1 MAFMERTRNPVTER
15 PRTVTERS
23 RSERSGDGIIFSS
36 LQSLLRLQGQVNT
49 LYLAKKHIR
58 SRHSGLHRS
67 VYKGRGMDF
76 AESRIYQPG
85 DDIRTI
91 DWRVTARSG
100 RVHTK
105 VFEEEREK
113 PVLLWLD
120 LRPSMFFATRGRF
133 KSVVAAEIAALL
145 LWKTLKDGDRIGGI
159 LQNGEHVELKPSR
172 SRSAA
177 LHFLRQLS
185 DMTRGSLRLP
195 SATLRASRSGNG
207 EQPVVER
214 GRTVAERSRS
224 DLQASWTRLRR
235 VAQPGSQVFVL
246 SDFRMASPAAMR
258 QLAMIAQHSQV
269 TLIAIHDPFE
279 EQLPNTGS
287 LRLTD
292 GKRNL
297 LLNLGQRLWRE
308 RYANRAAQANQ
319 ALQEFSRSQ
328 RIPLV
333 QVSTADTANE
343 RLLKLSR
350 GLR

>member
-1 MAFMERTRNPVTER
+1 MAVTER
-15 PRTVTERS
+15 N
-23 RSERSGDGIIFSS
+23 RSGEGIVFRS
-36 LQSLLRLQGQVNT
+36 LPALLQLQGQVRT
-49 LYLAKKHIR
+49 LDLAKKHIR
-58 SRHSGLHRS
+58 AHHAGLHRS
-67 VYKGRGMDF
+67 VHKGRGMDF
-76 AESRIYQPG
+76 AESRMYQPG

-113 PVLLWLD
+113 PVLLWVD

-133 KSVVAAEIAALL
+133 KSVVAADVAALL
-145 LWKTLKDGDRIGGI
+145 LWKTLKDGDRIGGL
-159 LQNGEHVELKPSR
+159 LQNGEHIELKPSR

-185 DMTRGSLRLP
+185 DMTRNVAVNRK
-195 SATLRASRSGNG
+195 SA
-207 EQPVVER
+207 
-214 GRTVAERSRS
+214 
-224 DLQASWTRLRR
+224 DLLASWTRLRR
-235 VAQPGSQVFVL
+235 VAQPGSQIFVL
-246 SDFRMASPAAMR
+246 SDFRQANTAALR
-258 QLAMIAQHSQV
+258 QLAMLAQHSQV
-269 TLIAIHDPFE
+269 TLIAIQDPFE
-279 EQLPNTGS
+279 ERLPNTGS

-297 LLNLGQRLWRE
+297 LLNIGQRLWRD
-308 RYANRAAQANQ
+308 RYANRVAQA
-319 ALQEFSRSQ
+319 AKTLQEFSRSH

-333 QVSTADTANE
+333 QLSTADNDNE

>member
-1 MAFMERTRNPVTER
+1 MAVPFAGRHTQSKVEGGRGGE
-15 PRTVTERS
+15 
-23 RSERSGDGIIFSS
+23 GIIFSS
-36 LQSLLRLQGQVNT
+36 LQSLLRLQAQVST

-58 SRHSGLHRS
+58 ARHAGLHRS

-76 AESRIYQPG
+76 AESRMYQPG

-133 KSVVAAEIAALL
+133 KSVLAAETAALL

-159 LQNGEHVELKPSR
+159 LQNGEHVEFKPSR

-185 DMTRGSLRLP
+185 DMTRIQPLGK
-195 SATLRASRSGNG
+195 NG
-207 EQPVVER
+207 VVYR
-214 GRTVAERSRS
+214 GE
-224 DLQASWTRLRR
+224 DLQTSWTRLRR

-246 SDFRMASPAAMR
+246 SDFRQATPNALR
-258 QLAMIAQHSQV
+258 QLAMIARHSQV
-269 TLIAIHDPFE
+269 TLLSIHDPFE
-279 EQLPNTGS
+279 ETLPQQGN

-297 LLNLGQRLWRE
+297 LLSLGQRLWRD
-308 RYANRAAQANQ
+308 RYTQRATQA
-319 ALQEFSRSQ
+319 AKTLLDFSRGH

-333 QVSTADTANE
+333 QISTADNDNE

>member
-1 MAFMERTRNPVTER
+1 MALTGQAG
-15 PRTVTERS
+15 
-23 RSERSGDGIIFSS
+23 RSERNGEGIIFSS
-36 LQSLLRLQGQVNT
+36 LHSLLRLQGQVNT

-58 SRHSGLHRS
+58 ARHAGLHRS

-76 AESRIYQPG
+76 AESRPYQPG

-133 KSVVAAEIAALL
+133 KAVVAAEMAALL
-145 LWKTLKDGDRIGGI
+145 LWKTLKEGDRIGGI

-185 DMTRGSLRLP
+185 DMTKGSLRPP
-195 SATLRASRSGNG
+195 STPLRASHSGNG
-207 EQPVVER
+207 TGKSVTEP
-214 GRTVAERSRS
+214 GRS

-246 SDFRMASPAAMR
+246 SDFRQTTLAALR
-258 QLAMIAQHSQV
+258 QLAMITRHSQL
-269 TLIAIHDPFE
+269 TLLSIHDPFE
-279 EQLPNTGS
+279 EQLPQHGN

-297 LLNLGQRLWRE
+297 LLNLGQRLWRD
-308 RYANRAAQANQ
+308 RYAQRAAQTSKI
-319 ALQEFSRSQ
+319 LQEFSRSH
-328 RIPLV
+328 RVPLIF
-333 QVSTADTANE
+333 VSTADTDNE

>member
-1 MAFMERTRNPVTER
+1 MGSGRASTRKAP
-15 PRTVTERS
+15 TVGR
-23 RSERSGDGIIFSS
+23 GHHDGEGIVYSS
-36 LQSLLRLQGQVNT
+36 LQSLLHLQGQVQT
-49 LYLAKKHIR
+49 LNLAKRHIR
-58 SRHSGLHRS
+58 AKHSGLHRS

-120 LRPSMFFATRGRF
+120 LRPAMFFATRGRF
-133 KSVVAAEIAALL
+133 KSVVMAETAGLL

-159 LQNGEHVELKPSR
+159 LQNDHHLEMKPSR

-177 LHFLRQLS
+177 LHFLRELS
-185 DMTRGSLRLP
+185 DMTKDSP
-195 SATLRASRSGNG
+195 HRSTGG
-207 EQPVVER
+207 AMPD
-214 GRTVAERSRS
+214 AERSRS
-224 DLQASWTRLRR
+224 ELLASWTRLRR
-235 VAQPGSQVFVL
+235 VAQAGSQVFVL
-246 SDFRMASPAAMR
+246 SDFRHVTPAALR
-258 QLAMIAQHSQV
+258 QLAMITRHSQL
-269 TLIAIHDPFE
+269 TLITVNDPFE
-279 EQLPNTGS
+279 ESLPQQGG

-292 GKRNL
+292 GKRKL
-297 LLNLGQRLWRE
+297 WVNLGLPLWRKHYTE
-308 RYANRAAQANQ
+308 RAAQNRK
-319 ALQEFSRSQ
+319 ALQEFSRNY
-328 RIPLV
+328 RVPLV
-333 QVSTADTANE
+333 QLATADNSNT

>member
-1 MAFMERTRNPVTER
+1 MAGGRVTRSSPPTGQRHSTGNGE
-15 PRTVTERS
+15 
-23 RSERSGDGIIFSS
+23 GIIFSS
-36 LQSLLRLQGQVNT
+36 LHSLLNLQGQVRT

-58 SRHSGLHRS
+58 ARHAGLHRS

-76 AESRIYQPG
+76 AESRPYQPG

-133 KSVVAAEIAALL
+133 KAVIAAEMAALL

-159 LQNGEHVELKPSR
+159 LQNSRHVELKPSR

-185 DMTRGSLRLP
+185 DMTHD
-195 SATLRASRSGNG
+195 AVAEK
-207 EQPVVER
+207 EQPAEHS
-214 GRTVAERSRS
+214 RT
-224 DLQASWTRLRR
+224 DLQTSWTRLRR

-246 SDFRMASPAAMR
+246 SDFRHSSPTAMR
-258 QLAMIAQHSQV
+258 QLAMISRHSQL

-279 EQLPNTGS
+279 ANLPQQGR
-287 LRLTD
+287 LHLTD
-292 GKRNL
+292 GKRGL
-297 LLNLGQRLWRE
+297 WVNLGLQLWRK
-308 RYANRAAQANQ
+308 RYAVRAEQAHKN
-319 ALQEFSRSQ
+319 LQEFSRSH

-333 QVSTADTANE
+333 QLSTADTSNE

>member
-1 MAFMERTRNPVTER
+1 MVGPF
-15 PRTVTERS
+15 
-23 RSERSGDGIIFSS
+23 SGRQTQGKHSGGKDGEGIVFSS
-36 LQSLLRLQGQVNT
+36 LQSLLRLQGQVST

-58 SRHSGLHRS
+58 ARHTGAHRS

-185 DMTRGSLRLP
+185 DMTRTQPLGK
-195 SATLRASRSGNG
+195 NG
-207 EQPVVER
+207 
-214 GRTVAERSRS
+214 VARKNE

-246 SDFRMASPAAMR
+246 SDFRQVTPAALR
-258 QLAMIAQHSQV
+258 QLAMVARHSQ
-269 TLIAIHDPFE
+269 LALFSIHDPFE
-279 EQLPNTGS
+279 EKLPQQGN

-292 GKRNL
+292 GKRSL
-297 LLNLGQRLWRE
+297 LLNLGQKLWRD
-308 RYANRAAQANQ
+308 RYTQRVTQAAK
-319 ALQEFSRSQ
+319 ALQDFTRSH

-333 QVSTADTANE
+333 QVSTADNDNE

>member
-1 MAFMERTRNPVTER
+1 MAVTER
-15 PRTVTERS
+15 N
-23 RSERSGDGIIFSS
+23 RSGEGIVFRS
-36 LQSLLRLQGQVNT
+36 LPALLQLQGQVRT
-49 LYLAKKHIR
+49 LDLAKKHIR
-58 SRHSGLHRS
+58 AHHAGLHRS
-67 VYKGRGMDF
+67 VHKGRGMDF
-76 AESRIYQPG
+76 AESRMYQPG

-113 PVLLWLD
+113 PVLLWVD

-133 KSVVAAEIAALL
+133 KSVVAADVAALL
-145 LWKTLKDGDRIGGI
+145 LWKTLKDGDRIGGL
-159 LQNGEHVELKPSR
+159 LQNGEHIELKPSR

-185 DMTRGSLRLP
+185 DMTRNAAVNRK
-195 SATLRASRSGNG
+195 SA
-207 EQPVVER
+207 
-214 GRTVAERSRS
+214 
-224 DLQASWTRLRR
+224 DLLASWTRLRR
-235 VAQPGSQVFVL
+235 VAQPGSQIFVL
-246 SDFRMASPAAMR
+246 SDFRQANTAALR
-258 QLAMIAQHSQV
+258 QLAMLAQHSQV
-269 TLIAIHDPFE
+269 TLIAIQDPFE
-279 EQLPNTGS
+279 ERLPNTSS

-297 LLNLGQRLWRE
+297 LLNIGQRLWRD
-308 RYANRAAQANQ
+308 RYANRVAQA
-319 ALQEFSRSQ
+319 AKTLQEFSRSH

-333 QVSTADTANE
+333 QLSTADNDNE

>member
-1 MAFMERTRNPVTER
+1 L
-15 PRTVTERS
+15 
-23 RSERSGDGIIFSS
+23 D
-36 LQSLLRLQGQVNT
+36 
-49 LYLAKKHIR
+49 LAKKHIR
-58 SRHSGLHRS
+58 AHHAGLHRS
-67 VYKGRGMDF
+67 VHKGRGMDF
-76 AESRIYQPG
+76 AESRMYQPG

-113 PVLLWLD
+113 PVLLWVD

-133 KSVVAAEIAALL
+133 KSVVAADVAALL
-145 LWKTLKDGDRIGGI
+145 LWKTLKDGDRIGGL
-159 LQNGEHVELKPSR
+159 LQNGEHIELKPSR

-185 DMTRGSLRLP
+185 DMTRNVAVNRK
-195 SATLRASRSGNG
+195 SA
-207 EQPVVER
+207 
-214 GRTVAERSRS
+214 
-224 DLQASWTRLRR
+224 DLLASWTRLRR
-235 VAQPGSQVFVL
+235 VAQPGSQIFVL
-246 SDFRMASPAAMR
+246 SDFRQANTAALR
-258 QLAMIAQHSQV
+258 QLAMLAQHSQV
-269 TLIAIHDPFE
+269 TLIAIQDPFE
-279 EQLPNTGS
+279 ERLPNTGS

-297 LLNLGQRLWRE
+297 LLNIGQRLWRD
-308 RYANRAAQANQ
+308 RYANRVAQA
-319 ALQEFSRSQ
+319 AKTLQEFSRSH

-333 QVSTADTANE
+333 QLSTADNDNE

>member
-1 MAFMERTRNPVTER
+1 
-15 PRTVTERS
+15 
-23 RSERSGDGIIFSS
+23 
-36 LQSLLRLQGQVNT
+36 LQLQGQVRT
-49 LYLAKKHIR
+49 LDLAKKHIR
-58 SRHSGLHRS
+58 AHHAGLHRS
-67 VYKGRGMDF
+67 VHKGRGMDF
-76 AESRIYQPG
+76 AESRMYQPG

-113 PVLLWLD
+113 PVLLWVD

-133 KSVVAAEIAALL
+133 KSVVAADVAALL
-145 LWKTLKDGDRIGGI
+145 LWKTLKDGDRIGGL
-159 LQNGEHVELKPSR
+159 LQNGEHIELKPSR

-185 DMTRGSLRLP
+185 DMTRNAAVNRK
-195 SATLRASRSGNG
+195 SA
-207 EQPVVER
+207 
-214 GRTVAERSRS
+214 
-224 DLQASWTRLRR
+224 DLLASWTRLRR
-235 VAQPGSQVFVL
+235 VAQPGSQIFVL
-246 SDFRMASPAAMR
+246 SDFRQANTAALR
-258 QLAMIAQHSQV
+258 QLAMLAQHSQV
-269 TLIAIHDPFE
+269 TLIAIQDPFE
-279 EQLPNTGS
+279 ERLPNTGS

-297 LLNLGQRLWRE
+297 LLNIGQRLWRD
-308 RYANRAAQANQ
+308 RYANRVAQA
-319 ALQEFSRSQ
+319 AKTLQEFSRSH

-333 QVSTADTANE
+333 QLSTADNDNE

>member
-1 MAFMERTRNPVTER
+1 MAKTGTDQ
-15 PRTVTERS
+15 RS
-23 RSERSGDGIIFSS
+23 LNGAEGKGDGIIFSS
-36 LQSLLRLQGQVNT
+36 LQSLLGLQGQVRT

-58 SRHSGLHRS
+58 ARHTGLHRS

-76 AESRIYQPG
+76 AESRPYQPG

-100 RVHTK
+100 KVHTK

-120 LRPSMFFATRGRF
+120 LRPTMFFATRGRF
-133 KSVVAAEIAALL
+133 KSVIAAEIASLL
-145 LWKTLKDGDRIGGI
+145 LWKTLKEGDRIGGI

-185 DMTRGSLRLP
+185 DMTRNSLRLP
-195 SATLRASRSGNG
+195 STPRKEQRSGN
-207 EQPVVER
+207 E
-214 GRTVAERSRS
+214 TVPAAERSRN

-246 SDFRMASPAAMR
+246 SDFRHNSPKAFR
-258 QLAMIAQHSQV
+258 QLAMISRHSQI
-269 TLIAIHDPFE
+269 TLISIHDPFE
-279 EQLPNTGS
+279 ERLPSQGT

-292 GKRNL
+292 GRRNL
-297 LLNLGQRLWRE
+297 WVNLGQQLWRK
-308 RYANRAAQANQ
+308 RYVSRAEQA
-319 ALQEFSRSQ
+319 AKTLQEFSRAH

>member
-1 MAFMERTRNPVTER
+1 MVAPVANAR
-15 PRTVTERS
+15 HA
-23 RSERSGDGIIFSS
+23 DGIVFSS
-36 LQSLLRLQGQVNT
+36 LHSLLRLQGQVHT

-58 SRHSGLHRS
+58 ARHAGLHRS

-76 AESRIYQPG
+76 AESRMYQPG

-120 LRPSMFFATRGRF
+120 LRPAMFFATRGRF
-133 KSVVAAEIAALL
+133 KSVLAAEIAALL

-159 LQNGEHVELKPSR
+159 LQNGTHREFKPSR
-172 SRSAA
+172 SRSAG

-185 DMTRGSLRLP
+185 EMTRNVP
-195 SATLRASRSGNG
+195 TNAQAD
-207 EQPVVER
+207 
-214 GRTVAERSRS
+214 

-235 VAQPGSQVFVL
+235 VAQPGSQVFVI
-246 SDFRMASPAAMR
+246 SDFRQATPAALR
-258 QLAMIAQHSQV
+258 QLAMMTRHCQL
-269 TLIAIHDPFE
+269 TLIAIHDPLE
-279 EQLPNTGS
+279 TQLPPQGK
-287 LRLTD
+287 LHLTD

-297 LLNLGQRLWRE
+297 LVQLGQRVWRE
-308 RYANRAAQANQ
+308 RYQQRAQQ
-319 ALQEFSRSQ
+319 MQKALQEFSRSY
-328 RIPLV
+328 RVPLLTL
-333 QVSTADTANE
+333 STADGAQQC
-343 RLLKLSR
+343 LLQLSR

>member
-1 MAFMERTRNPVTER
+1 MAFMERNRNPVTER
-15 PRTVTERS
+15 S
-23 RSERSGDGIIFSS
+23 RSGEGIVYSS

-49 LYLAKKHIR
+49 LYLARKHIR

-76 AESRIYQPG
+76 AESRMYQPG

-159 LQNGEHVELKPSR
+159 LQNGDHVELKPSR

-185 DMTRGSLRLP
+185 DMTRDSLRL
-195 SATLRASRSGNG
+195 RSGNG
-207 EQPVVER
+207 
-214 GRTVAERSRS
+214 

-235 VAQPGSQVFVL
+235 VAQAGSQVFVL
-246 SDFRMASPAAMR
+246 SDFRSGDSDRATSVSDDCPAFTGDADFDPRSVRGKVTQHWQPASDR
-258 QLAMIAQHSQV
+258 
-269 TLIAIHDPFE
+269 
-279 EQLPNTGS
+279 
-287 LRLTD
+287 
-292 GKRNL
+292 
-297 LLNLGQRLWRE
+297 W
-308 RYANRAAQANQ
+308 QA
-319 ALQEFSRSQ
+319 
-328 RIPLV
+328 
-333 QVSTADTANE
+333 
-343 RLLKLSR
+343 
-350 GLR
+350 

>member
-1 MAFMERTRNPVTER
+1 L
-15 PRTVTERS
+15 
-23 RSERSGDGIIFSS
+23 D
-36 LQSLLRLQGQVNT
+36 
-49 LYLAKKHIR
+49 LAKKHIR
-58 SRHSGLHRS
+58 AHHAGLHRS
-67 VYKGRGMDF
+67 VHKGRGMDF
-76 AESRIYQPG
+76 AESRMYQPG

-113 PVLLWLD
+113 PVLLWVD

-133 KSVVAAEIAALL
+133 KSVVAADVAALL
-145 LWKTLKDGDRIGGI
+145 LWKTLKDGDRIGGL
-159 LQNGEHVELKPSR
+159 LQNGEHIELKPSR

-185 DMTRGSLRLP
+185 DMTRNAAVNRK
-195 SATLRASRSGNG
+195 SA
-207 EQPVVER
+207 
-214 GRTVAERSRS
+214 
-224 DLQASWTRLRR
+224 DLLASWTRLRR
-235 VAQPGSQVFVL
+235 VAQPGSQIFVL
-246 SDFRMASPAAMR
+246 SDFRQANTAALR
-258 QLAMIAQHSQV
+258 QLAMLAQHSQV
-269 TLIAIHDPFE
+269 TLIAIQDPFE
-279 EQLPNTGS
+279 ERLPNTSS

-297 LLNLGQRLWRE
+297 LLNIGQRLWRD
-308 RYANRAAQANQ
+308 RYANRVAQA
-319 ALQEFSRSQ
+319 AKTLQEFSRSH

-333 QVSTADTANE
+333 QLSTADNDNE

>member
-1 MAFMERTRNPVTER
+1 MATVVERN
-15 PRTVTERS
+15 
-23 RSERSGDGIIFSS
+23 RSERSGEGIVFRS
-36 LQSLLRLQGQVNT
+36 LQALLSLQGQVRT
-49 LYLAKKHIR
+49 LRLAKKHIR
-58 SRHSGLHRS
+58 SRHAGLHRS
-67 VYKGRGMDF
+67 VHKGRGMDF
-76 AESRIYQPG
+76 AESRMYQPG
-85 DDIRTI
+85 DDIRSI

-113 PVLLWLD
+113 PVLLWVD

-133 KSVVAAEIAALL
+133 KSVVAADVASLL
-145 LWKTLKDGDRIGGI
+145 LWKTLDDGDRIGGL
-159 LQNGEHVELKPSR
+159 LQNGEHVEFKPSR

-177 LHFLRQLS
+177 LHFLRELS
-185 DMTRGSLRLP
+185 DMTRGK
-195 SATLRASRSGNG
+195 
-207 EQPVVER
+207 PVV
-214 GRTVAERSRS
+214 ERSRS

-235 VAQPGSQVFVL
+235 VTQPGSQVFVL
-246 SDFRMASPAAMR
+246 SDFRQANPAALR
-258 QLAMIAQHSQV
+258 QLAMIAEHSQL

-279 EQLPNTGS
+279 EKLPATSGS

-297 LLNLGQRLWRE
+297 LLNLGLRLWRD
-308 RYANRAAQANQ
+308 RYANRVEQTAKT
-319 ALQEFSRSQ
+319 LQDFSRSH

-333 QVSTADTANE
+333 QLSTADSDNE

>member
-1 MAFMERTRNPVTER
+1 MAVNRTNAGEGIVF
-15 PRTVTERS
+15 RS
-23 RSERSGDGIIFSS
+23 LPAL
-36 LQSLLRLQGQVNT
+36 LQLQGQVRT
-49 LYLAKKHIR
+49 LALAKKHIR
-58 SRHSGLHRS
+58 AHHAGLHRS
-67 VYKGRGMDF
+67 VHKGRGMDF
-76 AESRIYQPG
+76 AESRMYQPG

-113 PVLLWLD
+113 PVLLWVD

-133 KSVVAAEIAALL
+133 KSVVAADVAALL
-145 LWKTLKDGDRIGGI
+145 LWKTLQDGDRIGGL
-159 LQNGEHVELKPSR
+159 LQNGEHIELKPSR

-185 DMTRGSLRLP
+185 DMTRNASVSRK
-195 SATLRASRSGNG
+195 SA
-207 EQPVVER
+207 
-214 GRTVAERSRS
+214 

-235 VAQPGSQVFVL
+235 VAQPGSQIFVL
-246 SDFRMASPAAMR
+246 SDFRQANTAALR
-258 QLAMIAQHSQV
+258 QLAMLAQHSQV
-269 TLIAIHDPFE
+269 TLIAIQDPFE
-279 EQLPNTGS
+279 ERLPNTGS

-292 GKRNL
+292 GKRHL
-297 LLNLGQRLWRE
+297 LLNIGQRLWRD
-308 RYANRAAQANQ
+308 RYANRVAQAAK
-319 ALQEFSRSQ
+319 ALQEFTRSH

-333 QVSTADTANE
+333 QLSTADSDNE